1 MSIEVQYEK
10 EGQWLEF
17 ILKDDEKMF
26 EELIADRREQIF
38 RDDDQTAI
46 KEMGSILEEY
56 NHERNS
62 AAPP

>member
-1 MSIEVQYEK
+1 MSIEVQSEK

-46 KEMGSILEEY
+46 KEMGKILEEY
-56 NHERNS
+56 NQERNS
-62 AAPP
+62 AAPA